1 MLLSQEI
8 AKQLRAFLI
17 HDREREELSV
27 HCFGVVEQPNRRP
40 TPMLG
45 DRGVFETAFL
55 KASVLVSNTG

>member
-8 AKQLRAFLI
+8 AKQIRVLLI

-27 HCFGVVEQPNRRP
+27 HCFGVVEQPNRRS

-45 DRGVFETAFL
+45 DRVFFETAF
-55 KASVLVSNTG
+55 